1 MTRHQE
7 VRTPTPESH
16 VLPRDRGATL
26 PRAVLLVVGTAGAVV
41 VAAACRAAAD
51 IVAPVMLA
59 LVLSIAV
66 LPVRRWAHRHGWPAW
81 ASTVLMMAAA
91 YGIVLVLFAGL
102 ALSVV
107 ELAAM
112 LPQYADRVDEL
123 TATAQNRLADLGV
136 DPDPVGTA
144 VQQLDVGKATEL
156 LTNVLSGLL
165 GLLSSTFFLVALLFF
180 MSIDATGLTAR
191 SAGLAAWKPQ
201 LHAALSEYLH
211 VMWRYLVVTA
221 AFGAIVAVLDA
232 GALWL
237 LGVPLPLVWGLLSF
251 ITNFVPNIGFVIGL
265 IPPALLA
272 LLEQGWELMLA
283 VIVVYC
289 VLNLV
294 IQTFIQPR
302 VVGDAVGLGTTVTFL
317 SLATWTF
324 LLGPLGALLAVP
336 MTLLVRTVLVD
347 ADPSARWALL
357 LVGSD
362 ETVRRVGESSPSR
375 S

>member
-1 MTRHQE
+1 
-7 VRTPTPESH
+7 
-16 VLPRDRGATL
+16 
-26 PRAVLLVVGTAGAVV
+26 VLLLVGAAGAVV

-66 LPVRRWAHRHGWPAW
+66 LPVRSWAHRRGWPGW
-81 ASTVLMMAAA
+81 ASALLMMTAA
-91 YGIVLVLFAGL
+91 YGIVLTLLVGL
-102 ALSVV
+102 AVSVV
-107 ELAAM
+107 QLVAL
-112 LPQYADRVDEL
+112 LPQYADRGDEL
-123 TATAQNRLADLGV
+123 TASARDWLADLGLEPGPV
-136 DPDPVGTA
+136 DTS
-144 VQQLDVGKATEL
+144 VQQLDVDKVTDH
-156 LTNVLSGLL
+156 LTNILTDLLGVLS
-165 GLLSSTFFLVALLFF
+165 SMFFLVTLLFF
-180 MSIDATGLTAR
+180 MAIDA
-191 SAGLAAWKPQ
+191 AGLAARGTGLASRKPALQ
-201 LHAALSEYLH
+201 AALSDYLR

-221 AFGAIVAVLDA
+221 VFGAIVAVLDA

-272 LLEQGWELMLA
+272 LLDQGWELMLA
-283 VIVVYC
+283 VIAVYC

-317 SLATWTF
+317 SLAVWTF

-336 MTLLVRTVLVD
+336 MTLLVRAVLVD
-347 ADPSARWALL
+347 ADPAARWSLL

-362 ETVRRVGESSPSR
+362 EAARQVGGSPAQSR
-375 S
+375 